1 MNTLVAISLAQD
13 HVDTMVATAAASRR
27 AKAAR
32 VAGRAQ
38 RRNARTRVGDV
49 AGC

>member
-13 HVDTMVATAAASRR
+13 HVNSLVADAAASRR
-27 AKAAR
+27 ARDAR
-32 VAGRAQ
+32 VVRRAQ
-38 RRNARTRVGDV
+38 RRATRHRVAAS